1 MDHLLIDLSRCIGCT
16 ACASVCIRGNI
27 RMDVGHPVETG
38 EGMGCFDCGHCVAI
52 CPKDAISLTAFPDF
66 EPRGFQPK
74 ETVVGESDFR
84 NFLERRRSIRWFTTE
99 KVTSEEFDRLFT
111 AATVSP
117 SAENRRD
124 LELVVIDYDMRR
136 FMRNIADI
144 MAPRA
149 DELPRFR
156 QLIDYLNDPFPMGN
170 NPLIWE
176 GQQLILAFSEDPLDS
191 VIAMARIELMAYT
204 MGLGGVLLP
213 LDPDGLRR
221 GSREVHELLPRGHVW
236 EEDGVCIR
244 HRPSKDRLQENCS
257 QESCSGSHDVNRNK
271 LESIEY
277 G

>member
-27 RMDVGHPVETG
+27 SMDVGHPVETG

-124 LELVVIDYDMRR
+124 LELVVIDRDMRR
-136 FMRNIADI
+136 FMRSIADI

-176 GQQLILAFSEDPLDS
+176 GQQLILAFSKDPLDS

-204 MGLGGVLLP
+204 MGLGGFYSHWIQMAYDE
-213 LDPDGLRR
+213 DPERFMGFFPEGMSGKKMGCAFVIGYPRIGYRR
-221 GSREVHELLPRGHVW
+221 TVPRDPVP
-236 EEDGVCIR
+236 VR
-244 HRPSKDRLQENCS
+244 MM
-257 QESCSGSHDVNRNK
+257 
-271 LESIEY
+271 
-277 G
+277 